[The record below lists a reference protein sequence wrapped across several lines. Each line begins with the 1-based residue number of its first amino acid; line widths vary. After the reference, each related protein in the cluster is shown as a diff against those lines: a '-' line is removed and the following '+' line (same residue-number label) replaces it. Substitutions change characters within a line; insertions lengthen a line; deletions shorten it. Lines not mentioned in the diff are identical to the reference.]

1 MVENATTQTST
12 TSSRIAT
19 GAMGLV
25 GLLALVGLGREV
37 VSGIKAFKARRAEK
51 KAETPPEKKLS
62 KKDQRALEIG
72 RGELAKQQK
81 S

>member
-1 MVENATTQTST
+1 MAETTTTQPST
-12 TSSRIAT
+12 VSSRVAT
-19 GAMGLV
+19 AAMGAV
-25 GLLALVGLGREV
+25 GLLAVIGLSREI
-37 VSGIKAFKARRAEK
+37 VSGIKALKARREEK
-51 KAETPPEKKLS
+51 KKETPPEKKLS